1 MSTPVLSFAPFGTQ
15 GRQSLNSELERTI
28 ANRRRVTFNIEATQA
43 QIDSIPESTINAVGD
58 ARFIDRKPEVVEWP
72 FLSEVLHIV
81 RDHHVNLP
89 RRRATLADL
98 QDSYRRYVNDIVS
111 LQRQIAKG
119 NDGDKHFTQTELDK
133 IMERVPNTTAK
144 GLGGDL
150 LQLTFS
156 DVWMTPDQNPYYN
169 VNKGQRPAIKLADVT
184 ALVHLHAGSVT
195 MTSDTLVEGG
205 FGSQAHPHLMSRS
218 NPCLGGF
225 EGTFYDACQKVDIE
239 VIALVLRMWLS
250 QANNGDAAGK
260 YWPRWMKHD
269 IYIPQMQSYYQ
280 SVGNLE
286 LRSFINYTITD
297 GVTTYELADS
307 VYVRSNRFQEISEN
321 IHITELCAIQN
332 LRPDDHIKSTEA
344 WLQGRKILALPEHWR
359 IL

>member
-15 GRQSLNSELERTI
+15 GRRSLNLELERTI
-28 ANRRRVTFNIEATQA
+28 ANRRRVKFNIEATQA

-72 FLSEVLHIV
+72 FLGEVLSIV
-81 RDHHVNLP
+81 KDHHVNLP
-89 RRRATLADL
+89 RRREVLANL
-98 QDSYRRYVNDIVS
+98 QNTYRRHVNDIVS

-156 DVWMTPDQNPYYN
+156 DVWMTPDHNPYYN

-184 ALVHLHAGSVT
+184 ALVHLSGGSVT
-195 MTSDTLVEGG
+195 MTSDTLVEGK
-205 FGSQAHPHLMSRS
+205 FGRQAHPHLISRS

-239 VIALVLRMWLS
+239 VIALVIRMWLS

-260 YWPRWMKHD
+260 YWYRWMKHD
-269 IYIPQMQSYYQ
+269 VFIPEIQNYYWY
-280 SVGNLE
+280 VGNLE
-286 LRSFINYTITD
+286 LRSFVNYTVTD
-297 GVTTYELADS
+297 GVTTCELADS
-307 VYVRSNRFQEISEN
+307 VYVHSDRFREINEN
-321 IHITELCAIQN
+321 ISIAELCAIQN
-332 LRPDDHIKSTEA
+332 LRPDDHKESTEA
-344 WLQGRKILALPEHWR
+344 WLQGRKILALPEYWR